1 MFNHFSVLRNGS
13 HIIREAHPSYS
24 EDGQA
29 KQTNKQMSNLLA
41 FIDFSC
47 VSCALTLIL
56 FAIPPVKVCRIACS
70 IISSCLSARLSH
82 PSFCGQ
88 NTNKHKYV
96 SDSFMPLM
104 IRILTLMP
112 PPHNSCIE
120 KLFVQFVK
128 MCLYFI
134 DIHTFSCKQSW
145 NLGKFCKSTLRI
157 GNTVNGLI
165 FWSRNILQC
174 KAYLKQNKFEIS
186 SIFLLVVKSWNWQH
200 HGQTIHPTEN
210 LISMNLFKILC
221 VATWAWLFDLHGHG
235 GC

>member
-1 MFNHFSVLRNGS
+1 
-13 HIIREAHPSYS
+13 
-24 EDGQA
+24 
-29 KQTNKQMSNLLA
+29 MSNLLA
-41 FIDFSC
+41 FIDFSL

-112 PPHNSCIE
+112 PPHNWKNC
-120 KLFVQFVK
+120 LYFVK

-134 DIHTFSCKQSW
+134 DIHIFSCQQSR
-145 NLGKFCKSTLRI
+145 NLGKCCTPLRTPRISGLKSQ
-157 GNTVNGLI
+157 
-165 FWSRNILQC
+165 IL
-174 KAYLKQNKFEIS
+174 KP
-186 SIFLLVVKSWNWQH
+186 FLS
-200 HGQTIHPTEN
+200 
-210 LISMNLFKILC
+210 
-221 VATWAWLFDLHGHG
+221 
-235 GC
+235 